1 MSENDPIKERVTKLI
16 ERLDAENSLNDY
28 VHIWITSGREIENYI
43 PAELFEQVLFSDQFR
58 RHFIYVSDESGKRK
72 KITLS
77 FTLVTAGI

>member
-16 ERLDAENSLNDY
+16 ERLDAENSLKDY

-58 RHFIYVSDESGKRK
+58 RHFIYVSILHNSIFDTK
-72 KITLS
+72 
-77 FTLVTAGI
+77 TAGSYTA